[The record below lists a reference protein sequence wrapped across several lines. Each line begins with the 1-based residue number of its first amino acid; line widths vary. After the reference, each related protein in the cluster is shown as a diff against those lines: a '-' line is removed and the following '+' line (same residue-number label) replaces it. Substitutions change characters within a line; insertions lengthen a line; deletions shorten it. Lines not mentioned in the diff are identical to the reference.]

1 VAKKYSVILMR
12 DDSSVKRF
20 RLRPFWIRFFI
31 ALFVVMAITS
41 VAGIYLCVSFFH
53 EKNEAKLANEQKAAM
68 LEEAGRELE
77 KRKNIQQIMDTYDTS
92 DLHALLTGNDRE
104 NSGKRSPA
112 VDLGHLF
119 VYQDM
124 ELVEVN
130 NVRAGFVQDSMRVEL
145 DVNNK
150 AGGEMISGQV
160 FLDLIR
166 RDATLVEV
174 EHDDLEF
181 SISRFR
187 SLEAVFNL
195 PQGVTAED
203 IFALRI
209 RVEDE
214 QGNRIYAETLPLS
227 LILV

>member
-1 VAKKYSVILMR
+1 MR

-20 RLRPFWIRFFI
+20 RLRPFWIRFLI
-31 ALFVVMAITS
+31 ALFVVLAITS
-41 VAGIYLCVSFFH
+41 VAGIYLCLFFFQD
-53 EKNEAKLANEQKAAM
+53 KQKTQLAYEQKAAM

-92 DLHALLTGNDRE
+92 DLHALITGTDRE
-104 NSGKRSPA
+104 SSGKKPPA

-124 ELVEVN
+124 ELVEIN
-130 NVRAGFVQDSMRVEL
+130 NVRAGFVQERMRVEL

-160 FLDLIR
+160 FLDLVR

-187 SLEAVFNL
+187 SLEAVFDL
-195 PQGVTAED
+195 PQGVTAGD

-214 QGNRIYAETLPLS
+214 QGNRIYAETLLLS
-227 LILV
+227 RILV